1 MNKQTYRVIFSK
13 TLNRMIVV
21 SELAKT
27 CGKAASENLGI
38 EKTLQNLTAL
48 YSSLNRHSSLH
59 WTIKPLQFSLFLALG
74 YVSFSPV
81 AMADEMA
88 VRADKSAP
96 ATQQATILKTANG
109 LPQVN
114 IQTPSP
120 AGVSRNTYSQFDVA
134 EKGAVLNNARKATQT
149 QIAGWVQ
156 GNPNLATGEAKVIL
170 NEVNSTNPSRL
181 KGYIEVAG
189 KKADVVIANPSGIHC
204 DGCGVINA
212 GRSTLTTGKPE
223 MENGELKGY
232 HVKGGKV
239 NIAGKGLDNR
249 QADYTDIIAEKV
261 KVEGGVWAKNLK
273 VTTGKNKVNRT
284 NDAVVYVGDKNNE
297 KNDRTLTTPE
307 TAEAT
312 QTYRVDVSELGG
324 MYAERIQLVDNGTGL
339 GVRNAGHIGASV
351 GEVQIDSQGRIVNQG
366 QVQAKQQIGITSDD
380 NIDNRVAAK
389 VVSQENHIQLKSKQ
403 TINQSGVV
411 ATRAAVKIN
420 ARSIEQTKQGE
431 IQGGQ
436 VTFDVSEHL
445 VNRGLIN
452 GLSTGD
458 TAAEILIKAGTI
470 TNVGTGRIYGG
481 HTALQANKIINS
493 DELQDDG
500 TINSA
505 VIAATQR
512 LDIAAPQIE
521 NSKTIFTQD
530 WAFNGIGGTLAS
542 EGKIVF
548 GKTLDANHQA
558 QGLSDILINRGGLIE
573 GNGIQF
579 GVKQLNNENA
589 RLRTNL
595 EEVSNQA
602 VNKHYLIVDDPKI
615 GERIDFDQLR
625 WISFSRA
632 GKVIYKNKIIPL
644 RPQDGNITG
653 YILPT
658 PNEETCVDEQTR
670 TGCVPVPQGIYTN
683 QDPVWAAFHINP
695 PETPA
700 PKLPDLSGLASTL
713 TEPVE
718 PTKPI
723 RRFSNR
729 NGYEQE
735 LKDYEAKM
743 VEYRKAMAEYEAK
756 LIAYSAEMKPY
767 LDWVNTNAEKFEQL
781 DAAIQKHNARLLG
794 REFSRFWDVYVTQRI
809 ERQTKVKET
818 HPGKILSGGDIDFS
832 GEVENNRS
840 QIIAAG
846 VIHNTADPV
855 KRINN
860 IEEIGMTQ
868 IDDIGNQEWTYSRWR
883 GGFKRYYQ
891 REWTGRHAHRRRTE
905 TPLPLNLAQVES
917 YSALYASMQ
926 QNENEIRHI
935 QANISLPISSLY
947 RIHPEGQKTLIETDP
962 QFTDRKKWLSSDYMF
977 DALRSEPQNILKRLG
992 DGYYEQRVVRDQ
1004 INQLTGRMFLDNQQD
1019 LETQYKALM
1028 DKGISFAKQFHLT
1041 PGIALNAEQVAALT
1055 SDIVWFEPQTVTLPS
1070 GKTVEVIAPRVYV
1083 VANKGDLNGEGALIS
1098 ANVIDLRTAH
1108 LNNLGTIAGRK
1119 IALLNTDTLRNEGT
1133 IQGEKVGIKTTG
1145 NFDNIGG
1152 KVEAERGLF
1161 IDVGGDFTHQST
1173 THRTEVDLSHFKR
1186 SETTLARK
1194 ALLYVK
1200 GKEGEL
1206 HLSANTIL
1214 SQGADIIN
1222 EGQGDTIVKAKTG
1235 LNLTALSVG
1244 FDEKMGKGDH
1254 YRNEKVQEAVVSHI
1268 KGNGDVLLSGRDITA
1283 EGANLESAAHLKAV
1297 AENDIVLNG
1306 AKESRHFEAFH
1317 KTKSGSVAK
1326 VTKTCFDQQQSE
1338 TLVGTQVSG
1347 NQVLLTAG
1355 NDVKAKGVQAIA
1367 ENDLQ
1372 VQAGHDVDIAADT
1385 NHFKNIHKETKKT
1398 SGVFT
1403 SGGGITFG
1411 SKSEKHDYQTEGWT
1425 QSDARSTLGSMN
1437 GNIRIDAGNHA
1448 NVLGTEMITSRS
1460 HQIDLEGT
1468 SAKVEAGKDIIETN
1482 TKHEYKQSGVTLSV
1496 STPVTDM
1503 AQAAYNS
1510 LKRSQQV
1517 SNPKLKALYAMKA
1530 AEETVMAAQN
1540 VSKVAETVD
1549 ALRNGNMQ
1557 GTGTTASPS
1566 VKISIGYGSQKQ
1578 TQTSETQQIEHQKST
1593 INTGTFNATAR
1604 SEKLRFEGVEANA
1617 ALMSLSGKQGIEVK
1631 GVKDEEHQRTENKSV
1646 GGSVGVFVG
1655 TNGNSYGFGIEGSVN
1670 VAKGKSNSDSERW
1683 QNSHLTAE
1691 KVIIHSEAGGLT
1703 LDAANLKAKRLEA
1716 EVQHLNI
1723 TSRQDREKYESKQV
1737 SAGASGSVAYGSGG
1751 GASVNAAYSKAKV
1764 DYAQVNEQAGIS
1776 VGEEGMNIK
1785 VHQHTQLNGGVI
1797 ESEAETS
1804 KNHLQTHSIS
1814 STDIENHSEIKTES
1828 ASISAGSGGINP
1840 MQALSSALSLLGN
1853 RHESSRSHTKSAISQ
1868 NITIQTKTP
1877 ENLTALSRDTKNANE
1892 QVQKQDLQKVQEQQ
1906 EMAKVIGEIVD
1917 NGISIATF
1925 EKREALNKLSLEKF
1939 QAEERYGKDSLQ
1951 AKALGTQM
1959 QALQQQLDQEFGLGS
1974 EKGMAIRAVTAALQ
1988 SAVQQDKAG
1997 AITALASPY
2006 LNREIHKLT
2015 EGDSTKEKA
2024 ANLMAHAL
2032 LSAVEFQVTG
2042 KDPLTGAIA
2051 GVTGEATAQYLTKAL
2066 YNKAP
2071 SELTASEKET
2081 ISSLSQLAGGLAG
2094 AFTAKANGS
2103 SEKQGGSFLSGM
2115 AGAETAKRAVENNY
2129 LSSLDVEHFVQE
2141 LEKAQ
2146 KEGRDTKPII
2156 EKYQKISAE
2165 NRQEL
2170 LACNG
2175 NVLCESGHLYQ
2186 MNAGAEEV
2194 ERNLGFFSRMTVPY
2208 PNNLNENNRILLSTL
2223 VEQENANSFNQL
2235 SSGTKI
2241 GLSAIELGAAI
2252 GGTGLITKDSL
2263 GKFKLSN
2270 ANANSKLPVVGK
2282 TGNYENQTS
2291 KIHISSGAENVALY
2305 PKLKEQLMTEN
2316 LINIGKLDPT
2326 LQEVTSKLGSKLDY
2340 GIDGMRSVS
2349 ESNRLGML
2357 WVGENSTEMKER
2369 GKVIGL
2375 ISNDGTRHYRF
2386 PADKPKARLSVT
2398 KFQSNFETYKI
2409 DPISKNRIKIGNAH
2423 LDINKE

>member
-48 YSSLNRHSSLH
+48 YSSLNRHSSLY

-88 VRADKSAP
+88 IRADKSAP

-297 KNDRTLTTPE
+297 KNDRTSTTPE

-431 IQGGQ
+431 IQGEQ

-743 VEYRKAMAEYEAK
+743 VEYRKAMVEYEAK

-767 LDWVNTNAEKFEQL
+767 LDWVNANAEKFEQL

-846 VIHNTADPV
+846 VIHNTADPA

-883 GGFKRYYQ
+883 GGFKRYHQ

-905 TPLPLNLAQVES
+905 TPLPLNQAQVES

-947 RIHPEGQKTLIETDP
+947 RIHPEGQKPLIETDP

-1326 VTKTCFDQQQSE
+1326 VTKTRFDQQQSE

-1347 NQVLLTAG
+1347 NQVLLAAG

-1776 VGEEGMNIK
+1776 VGEEGMNVK

-1804 KNHLQTHSIS
+1804 KNRLQTHSIS

-1868 NITIQTKTP
+1868 NIAIQTKTP

-1939 QAEERYGKDSLQ
+1939 QAEERYGKDSPQ

-2042 KDPLTGAIA
+2042 KDPLTGAMA
-2051 GVTGEATAQYLTKAL
+2051 GITGEATAQYLTKAL
-2066 YNKAP
+2066 YNKTP

-2103 SEKQGGSFLSGM
+2103 GESQGGSFLSGV

-2129 LSSLDVEHFVQE
+2129 LSPKDVQAFYKD
-2141 LEKAQ
+2141 LEKAI
-2146 KEGRDTKPII
+2146 KEGKNVDEVYDYYSKLSQQQRDEVLANCDAVCRLTVKNAINSGTELAYTK
-2156 EKYQKISAE
+2156 AD
-2165 NRQEL
+2165 L
-2170 LACNG
+2170 L
-2175 NVLCESGHLYQ
+2175 SGWLS
-2186 MNAGAEEV
+2186 GLSSEERSRFLTLV
-2194 ERNLGFFSRMTVPY
+2194 E
-2208 PNNLNENNRILLSTL
+2208 NENNQTIAELRERQTLTEKTLELGLDTARLLRREEGSTPSNQHSFAKKTGKQKEHTTFSRENRIPGSKTNDFIF
-2223 VEQENANSFNQL
+2223 ENAPYHSKQGNSVK
-2235 SSGTKI
+2235 S
-2241 GLSAIELGAAI
+2241 
-2252 GGTGLITKDSL
+2252 
-2263 GKFKLSN
+2263 
-2270 ANANSKLPVVGK
+2270 
-2282 TGNYENQTS
+2282 
-2291 KIHISSGAENVALY
+2291 
-2305 PKLKEQLMTEN
+2305 
-2316 LINIGKLDPT
+2316 PT
-2326 LQEVTSKLGSKLDY
+2326 PTFGQEVLN
-2340 GIDGMRSVS
+2340 
-2349 ESNRLGML
+2349 ESIQVKSSSPRRIG
-2357 WVGENSTEMKER
+2357 VDKTTGEYVVFDKTEGNIYHGHVRKWDELTIEMKNALQKANLVTNK
-2369 GKVIGL
+2369 GK
-2375 ISNDGTRHYRF
+2375 
-2386 PADKPKARLSVT
+2386 
-2398 KFQSNFETYKI
+2398 
-2409 DPISKNRIKIGNAH
+2409 IK
-2423 LDINKE
+2423 

>member
-38 EKTLQNLTAL
+38 EKNLQNLTAL
-48 YSSLNRHSSLH
+48 YSSLNRHSSLY

-88 VRADKSAP
+88 IRADKSAP

-297 KNDRTLTTPE
+297 KNDRTSTTPE

-632 GKVIYKNKIIPL
+632 GKVIYKNKTIPL

-767 LDWVNTNAEKFEQL
+767 LDWVNANAEKFEQL

-818 HPGKILSGGDIDFS
+818 HLGKILSGGDIDFS

-846 VIHNTADPV
+846 VIHNTADPA

-883 GGFKRYYQ
+883 GGFKRYHQ
-891 REWTGRHAHRRRTE
+891 REWIGRHAHRRRTE
-905 TPLPLNLAQVES
+905 TPLPLNQAQVES

-947 RIHPEGQKTLIETDP
+947 RIHPEGQKPLIETDP

-1098 ANVIDLRTAH
+1098 ANVINLRTTH

-1133 IQGEKVGIKTTG
+1133 IQGDKVGIKTTG

-1173 THRTEVDLSHFKR
+1173 TRTTEVDLSHFKR

-1194 ALLYVK
+1194 ALLYLK
-1200 GKEGEL
+1200 GKDGEL

-1214 SQGADIIN
+1214 SQGANIIN

-1283 EGANLESAAHLKAV
+1283 EGANLESAAHLRAL

-1326 VTKTCFDQQQSE
+1326 VTKTRFDQQQSE

-1347 NQVLLTAG
+1347 NQVLLAAG

-1372 VQAGHDVDIAADT
+1372 VQAGHDVDIVADT

-1460 HQIDLEGT
+1460 HQIDLAGA

-1593 INTGTFNATAR
+1593 INTGIFNATAR

-1683 QNSHLTAE
+1683 QNSHLTAD
-1691 KVIIHSEAGGLT
+1691 KVIIHSEAGELT

-1776 VGEEGMNIK
+1776 VGEGGMNVK
-1785 VHQHTQLNGGVI
+1785 GHQHTQLNGGVI

-1804 KNHLQTHSIS
+1804 KNRLQTHSIS

-1868 NITIQTKTP
+1868 NIAIQ
-1877 ENLTALSRDTKNANE
+1877 
-1892 QVQKQDLQKVQEQQ
+1892 QK
-1906 EMAKVIGEIVD
+1906 
-1917 NGISIATF
+1917 
-1925 EKREALNKLSLEKF
+1925 
-1939 QAEERYGKDSLQ
+1939 
-1951 AKALGTQM
+1951 
-1959 QALQQQLDQEFGLGS
+1959 
-1974 EKGMAIRAVTAALQ
+1974 
-1988 SAVQQDKAG
+1988 
-1997 AITALASPY
+1997 
-2006 LNREIHKLT
+2006 
-2015 EGDSTKEKA
+2015 
-2024 ANLMAHAL
+2024 
-2032 LSAVEFQVTG
+2032 
-2042 KDPLTGAIA
+2042 
-2051 GVTGEATAQYLTKAL
+2051 
-2066 YNKAP
+2066 
-2071 SELTASEKET
+2071 
-2081 ISSLSQLAGGLAG
+2081 
-2094 AFTAKANGS
+2094 
-2103 SEKQGGSFLSGM
+2103 
-2115 AGAETAKRAVENNY
+2115 
-2129 LSSLDVEHFVQE
+2129 
-2141 LEKAQ
+2141 
-2146 KEGRDTKPII
+2146 
-2156 EKYQKISAE
+2156 
-2165 NRQEL
+2165 RQ
-2170 LACNG
+2170 
-2175 NVLCESGHLYQ
+2175 
-2186 MNAGAEEV
+2186 
-2194 ERNLGFFSRMTVPY
+2194 
-2208 PNNLNENNRILLSTL
+2208 RI
-2223 VEQENANSFNQL
+2223 
-2235 SSGTKI
+2235 
-2241 GLSAIELGAAI
+2241 
-2252 GGTGLITKDSL
+2252 
-2263 GKFKLSN
+2263 
-2270 ANANSKLPVVGK
+2270 
-2282 TGNYENQTS
+2282 
-2291 KIHISSGAENVALY
+2291 
-2305 PKLKEQLMTEN
+2305 
-2316 LINIGKLDPT
+2316 
-2326 LQEVTSKLGSKLDY
+2326 
-2340 GIDGMRSVS
+2340 
-2349 ESNRLGML
+2349 
-2357 WVGENSTEMKER
+2357 
-2369 GKVIGL
+2369 
-2375 ISNDGTRHYRF
+2375 
-2386 PADKPKARLSVT
+2386 
-2398 KFQSNFETYKI
+2398 
-2409 DPISKNRIKIGNAH
+2409 
-2423 LDINKE
+2423 